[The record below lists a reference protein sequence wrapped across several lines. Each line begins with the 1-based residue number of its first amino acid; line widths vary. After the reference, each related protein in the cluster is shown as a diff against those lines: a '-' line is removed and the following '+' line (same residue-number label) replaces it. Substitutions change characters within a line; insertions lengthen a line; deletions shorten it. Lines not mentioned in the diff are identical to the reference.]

1 MVRSGLACVEN
12 HPHQGLISN
21 LGHWCILANAA
32 AQTNMHCL
40 MLEPPW
46 KICTSCG
53 IIISSRK
60 WKIIE
65 IAKQH
70 LWRKSGTIVP
80 KDPWKSL
87 FWYYGRLIHPF
98 LQGQEL
104 CATPVCNTSCW
115 VHEATYPT
123 AAPLLAQPFRF
134 HVRLSKTAMFRYR
147 QFLDKPTF
155 RFGGLANTTGKT
167 VAKFWLLPLWGTAI
181 VPGERLEK
189 QLHVVTCTAY
199 AQIDRWLG

>member
-98 LQGQEL
+98 CKAKNFVQLL
-104 CATPVCNTSCW
+104 CATHLVECMRQPILLLHHCWHNRSGSMCVCLKQPCLGIDNSWTNPPLDLGVWPTQQVKLLRTSGCC
-115 VHEATYPT
+115 HYEA
-123 AAPLLAQPFRF
+123 LL
-134 HVRLSKTAMFRYR
+134 
-147 QFLDKPTF
+147 
-155 RFGGLANTTGKT
+155 
-167 VAKFWLLPLWGTAI
+167 
-181 VPGERLEK
+181 
-189 QLHVVTCTAY
+189 
-199 AQIDRWLG
+199 

>member
-1 MVRSGLACVEN
+1 MHS
-12 HPHQGLISN
+12 
-21 LGHWCILANAA
+21 CIHAA

-70 LWRKSGTIVP
+70 LWRKWGTIVP
-80 KDPWKSL
+80 KDPWKPL

-98 LQGQEL
+98 CKAKNFVQLL
-104 CATPVCNTSCW
+104 CNTSCW

-134 HVRLSKTAMFRYR
+134 HVSLSKTAMFRYR

-167 VAKFWLLPLWGTAI
+167 VAKFLAAAI
-181 VPGERLEK
+181 MRHCYSARRETWK
-189 QLHVVTCTAY
+189 TTTCSY
-199 AQIDRWLG
+199 MYCVCIDR